1 MYLVSVLES
10 SSTLSTV
17 LSSRTDQAV
26 NVSSDCSLYTR
37 VMIGAAVLS
46 HVLSSGYRS
55 IHNMVI
61 YYVPYVG
68 LIDGGM

>member
-17 LSSRTDQAV
+17 LDQAV

-37 VMIGAAVLS
+37 VVIGAAVLS

-68 LIDGGM
+68 LIGGGM

>member
-17 LSSRTDQAV
+17 LDQAV

-37 VMIGAAVLS
+37 VVIGAAVLS
-46 HVLSSGYRS
+46 SEYRS

-68 LIDGGM
+68 LIGGGM